1 MFGGCVKHLI
11 LSLPGISGDA
21 GYRTVRVRLRNLKKL
36 KFLKWRIDFGGR
48 ALSMDAQYSEDGADV
63 VLHLYGDLKVS
74 VKAEEANVRYRVIT
88 HKDP

>member
-1 MFGGCVKHLI
+1 MPAFMGAKKQ
-11 LSLPGISGDA
+11 ISGSIA
-21 GYRTVRVRLRNLKKL
+21 VTSLHKTLP
-36 KFLKWRIDFGGR
+36 
-48 ALSMDAQYSEDGADV
+48 ALTQTA